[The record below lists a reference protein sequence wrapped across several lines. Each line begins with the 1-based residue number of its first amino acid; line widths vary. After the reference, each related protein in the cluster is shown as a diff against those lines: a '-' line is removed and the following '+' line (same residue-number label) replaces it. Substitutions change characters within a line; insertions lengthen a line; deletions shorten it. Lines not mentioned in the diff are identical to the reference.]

1 MYNFFSIFIHPR
13 CEIDSKF
20 EVFIM
25 EYRKVYIN
33 QVIDMVFNYLKDCN
47 LLYSTDEVT
56 DFNTDFFYNPL
67 LQNNVHNIKEF
78 ENLIHLIKTKLCVL
92 PDGDDWFTWTFLER
106 LRYIVID
113 MMISVSLG
121 YTEHVISNFKPF
133 IETFAVFYDINKN
146 DLKDFN
152 YLKEGYWLSSRLQFE
167 YQLQSI
173 DSRIKNN
180 FKYKAQELY
189 ELYYKE
195 KYHLN
200 SFDSF
205 YDKLIHNSMYFLS
218 DDKKSFN
225 KYVRE
230 VIEEL
235 LADENMSKEMFTL
248 YRMSKDM
255 GHSSGYNFNATDNL
269 IRLSSHKVIY
279 SALYLLLNFV
289 IQGRLTLE
297 EHNISVDLTNE
308 INFLKTCMEL
318 EKETIIQIIK
328 QIGT

>member
-1 MYNFFSIFIHPR
+1 M
-13 CEIDSKF
+13 
-20 EVFIM
+20 
-25 EYRKVYIN
+25 
-33 QVIDMVFNYLKDCN
+33 
-47 LLYSTDEVT
+47 
-56 DFNTDFFYNPL
+56 
-67 LQNNVHNIKEF
+67 
-78 ENLIHLIKTKLCVL
+78 IKTKLCVL
-92 PDGDDWFTWTFLER
+92 PDGDDWFTWSFLER